1 MSFHLDQ
8 GLLATWDFHNYQL
21 FVEVMVCLV
30 ASVLVSKFENHS
42 SNPSSDEK
50 SKKFKNGY
58 FRTLFIFVFHTF
70 TIKGLMPGFEPG
82 SLGVRIIRSAN
93 CVTNTASR
101 GRKLVLL
108 DHHISRGRKKVPG
121 LLQHVS
127 KDLN

>member
-21 FVEVMVCLV
+21 FVEVIVCLV

-42 SNPSSDEK
+42 SKPSSDEK
-50 SKKFKNGY
+50 SKKLKNGN
-58 FRTLFIFVFHTF
+58 FRTLFIFVLHTF
-70 TIKGLMPGFEPG
+70 TIKRANARIRTRVP
-82 SLGVRIIRSAN
+82 GVRIIRSAN
-93 CVTNTASR
+93 CVTITASR

-108 DHHISRGRKKVPG
+108 DHHISHGRKKVPG

>member
-50 SKKFKNGY
+50 SKKFKNGN
-58 FRTLFIFVFHTF
+58 FRTLFIFVLHTF

-82 SLGVRIIRSAN
+82 SLVSESSAPPT
-93 CVTNTASR
+93 VSQT
-101 GRKLVLL
+101 
-108 DHHISRGRKKVPG
+108 
-121 LLQHVS
+121 LQVE
-127 KDLN
+127 DEN

>member
-21 FVEVMVCLV
+21 FVEVIVCLV

-42 SNPSSDEK
+42 SKPSSDEK
-50 SKKFKNGY
+50 SKKFKNGN

-70 TIKGLMPGFEPG
+70 TIKRANARIRTRVP
-82 SLGVRIIRSAN
+82 GVRIIRSAN
-93 CVTNTASR
+93 CVTITASR